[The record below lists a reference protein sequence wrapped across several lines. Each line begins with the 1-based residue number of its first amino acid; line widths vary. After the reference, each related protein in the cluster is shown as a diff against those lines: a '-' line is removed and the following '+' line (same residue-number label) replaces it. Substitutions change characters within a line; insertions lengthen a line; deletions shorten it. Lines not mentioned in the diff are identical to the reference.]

1 MPVNE
6 LVIIKLIKKNQEE
19 PDNTNKPVFVV
30 LDRLIRNFSEA
41 GTQGWR
47 RGYYVYPSTMGLK
60 IKELVLKLN
69 QPEVLRKSQN

>member
-30 LDRLIRNFSEA
+30 LDSWF
-41 GTQGWR
+41 GTF
-47 RGYYVYPSTMGLK
+47 
-60 IKELVLKLN
+60 LKLKPRGEGEGIMSTL
-69 QPEVLRKSQN
+69 QQWV